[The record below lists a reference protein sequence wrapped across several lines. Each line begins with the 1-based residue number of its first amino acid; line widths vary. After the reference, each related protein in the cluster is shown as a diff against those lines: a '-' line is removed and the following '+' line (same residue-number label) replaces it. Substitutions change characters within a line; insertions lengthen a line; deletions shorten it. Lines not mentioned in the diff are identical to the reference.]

1 MFSFWMY
8 RKIGWSYFNA
18 SVLIKCINLRYQSN
32 IIFISSFSAH
42 QILLQLYMTG
52 KIWAGKLWKYGTSV
66 KCLLTQVPVI
76 FIFIFHMPCKVF
88 LWDCHKLPVLI
99 SHMSCD
105 QNINILPE
113 AFISVCFTPTNFFF
127 GIITKH

>member
-1 MFSFWMY
+1 MKAILYLYLFFS
-8 RKIGWSYFNA
+8 
-18 SVLIKCINLRYQSN
+18 V
-32 IIFISSFSAH
+32 H

-52 KIWAGKLWKYGTSV
+52 KVWAGQLWKYGTSV

-76 FIFIFHMPCKVF
+76 FLFILHMLCEVF

-113 AFISVCFTPTNFFF
+113 AFISVCFIPTNFFF
-127 GIITKH
+127 GVIKKHSRNILEMGYAWHAHWWYTKMPHTITL